1 MYFNYLHVFYNI
13 LVQHFLLLLVCKLD
27 TWDYLIGPLLR
38 VCCLYYSLYLC
49 VCVCMY
55 IYIYIYIYMNI
66 NPLHTKRRPLHL
78 KTQSVP
84 RSKHFYPGYK
94 NQSIY
99 AVSGTS
105 CCLFSG
111 KYKTHK
117 YSVGRM

>member
-1 MYFNYLHVFYNI
+1 MGLFNRSAIESLLFVLLFVF
-13 LVQHFLLLLVCKLD
+13 
-27 TWDYLIGPLLR
+27 
-38 VCCLYYSLYLC
+38 
-49 VCVCMY
+49 VCVYVC
-55 IYIYIYIYMNI
+55 IYMDI

-78 KTQSVP
+78 NTQSVP
-84 RSKHFYPGYK
+84 RSKHFHPGYK